1 MRNSLISKK
10 RNLNGVK
17 DNMMEDVIVPPAFLQ
32 QIFETIRQVDAKE
45 LQVSN
50 EKGKFKGREE
60 ATREFVQ
67 RMFDKGFSLKQICDA
82 SGLSHS
88 EIMDLK
94 KEF

>member
-1 MRNSLISKK
+1 M
-10 RNLNGVK
+10 V
-17 DNMMEDVIVPPAFLQ
+17 EDGIVPSAFLQ

-50 EKGKFKGREE
+50 EKGKFEGRKE

-67 RMFDKGFSLKQICDA
+67 RMFDKGFSLKQICDD